1 MKAVHRSLLFTAL
14 VAATSACGHAG
25 GRFVWVDALGA
36 AEDEPEYVIV
46 PGDVLS
52 IQVWNDPALT
62 GPARVR
68 SDGRISVAF
77 VDDVDAAGIPPS
89 ALARQLEARL
99 AAHILKPRVTVAV
112 EAQRPLKVT
121 VVGQVERPGLYE
133 LERGAGVLQ
142 GLAIAGG
149 RTRYAHDDRIYV
161 LRDRAPHE
169 EPLRIRFRYDRLSRA
184 EGRAAAFRLRS
195 GDVLVVE

>member
-1 MKAVHRSLLFTAL
+1 MNARHLWVLLAASLAAAVGCS
-14 VAATSACGHAG
+14 HAS
-25 GRFVWVDALGA
+25 GRFVWVDALDATEDGA
-36 AEDEPEYVIV
+36 EYVIA

-52 IQVWNDPALT
+52 IRVWDQAALT

-77 VDDVDAAGIPPS
+77 VDDVEAAGVPPS
-89 ALARQLEARL
+89 ALARRLEARL
-99 AAHILKPRVTVAV
+99 ASFIVKPRVTVAV
-112 EAQRPLKVT
+112 ETQRPLKIT
-121 VVGQVERPGLYE
+121 VLGQVERPGIYE

-149 RTRYAHDDRIYV
+149 RTRFARDDRIYV
-161 LRDRAPHE
+161 LRDRAPGE
-169 EPLRIRFRYDRLSRA
+169 EPLRIRFHYDRISRA
-184 EGRAAAFRLRS
+184 EGRAAAFRLQS